1 MNCFIFATEVLC
13 GPVKLCS
20 ETGGVFKFFPFPS
33 SKHQSLN
40 TVFPTLI
47 INHCELL
54 HSPKMNFWNKLN
66 HFFPMKPPP
75 CSLSGTEP
83 TKVLTA
89 FAVRFVLGEQPEHQ
103 DH

>member
-1 MNCFIFATEVLC
+1 MSYFVDQSSFVQRLEEVLN
-13 GPVKLCS
+13 PPP
-20 ETGGVFKFFPFPS
+20 PFPS

-54 HSPKMNFWNKLN
+54 HSPKMNLWNKLN
-66 HFFPMKPPP
+66 HFFPHESPPP
-75 CSLSGTEP
+75 NPRSLSGTET

-89 FAVRFVLGEQPEHQ
+89 FAVKFVLGEQPEHQ